1 VVVDVEDGDSCI
13 VVVSTAG
20 GRGTVPANRRPEVM
34 LKELVAVVVV
44 EIRSHLV
51 EQEEVFD
58 GTWLG
63 ALLLLH
69 VLLSELDLACR

>member
-1 VVVDVEDGDSCI
+1 MVVDVEDGDNCI
-13 VVVSTAG
+13 VVSTAG

-34 LKELVAVVVV
+34 LKELVVVVV
-44 EIRSHLV
+44 EIRSNLV
-51 EQEEVFD
+51 EEEEVFD